1 MTEQEGFRPTG
12 RHARSGRCTLCGNRA
27 TLTKAHVPPRAAFNE
42 GSVSWGGTTGDNRL
56 VYGRP
61 KSGGAKL
68 YAHCQACRARTSP
81 WDDEYLRWAYTFAD
95 NLFRSPGKGQRTHIE
110 GKIAGVRPG
119 RFIRSALAGMT
130 ALTPSLIDSHPDLV
144 RVVREG
150 IPSSLSEDIRFL
162 VAIAPDGSRVHIEGS
177 HEALVVRISL
187 EGESK
192 GTTTTVPAVSA
203 VVHHPPFSLLLAD
216 RQLLSSLPHADCTHW
231 LQFGVDDV
239 TDVPLVL
246 PVVDLPRIPD
256 APVPISMLRFLEAR
270 A

>member
-1 MTEQEGFRPTG
+1 MPQASRQRCSSCTGGPGDSRGPRPETRRRLYPSTASLTCARSRVAQSEAKTDFPSLGFLEVRSRMTEQEGFRPTG

-110 GKIAGVRPG
+110 PE
-119 RFIRSALAGMT
+119 FHNCS
-130 ALTPSLIDSHPDLV
+130 
-144 RVVREG
+144 
-150 IPSSLSEDIRFL
+150 
-162 VAIAPDGSRVHIEGS
+162 
-177 HEALVVRISL
+177 
-187 EGESK
+187 
-192 GTTTTVPAVSA
+192 
-203 VVHHPPFSLLLAD
+203 
-216 RQLLSSLPHADCTHW
+216 
-231 LQFGVDDV
+231 
-239 TDVPLVL
+239 
-246 PVVDLPRIPD
+246 
-256 APVPISMLRFLEAR
+256 
-270 A
+270 